1 MAKTDD
7 EDLDYSGGTSNKEE
21 KEFEDLGVDRKV
33 REKKARNKSFDLG
46 NW

>member
-7 EDLDYSGGTSNKEE
+7 QGLDYRGDTSNKEE

-33 REKKARNKSFDLG
+33 REKEARNKSFDLG

>member
-7 EDLDYSGGTSNKEE
+7 EDLDYSGDTSNKEE

-33 REKKARNKSFDLG
+33 RGKKARNKSFDLG

>member
-7 EDLDYSGGTSNKEE
+7 
-21 KEFEDLGVDRKV
+21 EDLGVDRKV
-33 REKKARNKSFDLG
+33 REKKTRNKSFDLG